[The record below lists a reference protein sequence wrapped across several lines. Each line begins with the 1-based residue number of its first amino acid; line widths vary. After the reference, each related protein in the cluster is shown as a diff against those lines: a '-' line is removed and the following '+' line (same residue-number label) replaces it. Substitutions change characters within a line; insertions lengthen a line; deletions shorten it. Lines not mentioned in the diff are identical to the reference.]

1 MDRKKQQTT
10 TAVLARSAV
19 DRQFR
24 QHLLTDP
31 RAALKA
37 AFALV
42 LPNDYNVRFIER
54 DAHLD
59 ALVVLPDFK
68 GEPETGE
75 LDDHALEAVNGG
87 SAAGWGNDSSWA
99 PDDSSWSPSS

>member
-1 MDRKKQQTT
+1 MDKKQQQMT
-10 TAVLARSAV
+10 TAVLTRAAV

-37 AFALV
+37 TFALD
-42 LPNDYNVRFIER
+42 LPNDYHLRFIER

-59 ALVVLPDFK
+59 ALVVLPDFR
-68 GEPETGE
+68 GETE
-75 LDDHALEAVNGG
+75 
-87 SAAGWGNDSSWA
+87 
-99 PDDSSWSPSS
+99 

>member
-1 MDRKKQQTT
+1 MDRKKHQTA

-24 QHLLTDP
+24 NHLLTDP

-42 LPNDYNVRFIER
+42 LPSDYNVRFIER

-59 ALVVLPDFK
+59 ALIVLPDFQ
-68 GEPETGE
+68 GEPEAGDI
-75 LDDHALEAVNGG
+75 DDDALEPVNGG
-87 SAAGWGNDSSWA
+87 RAAGPGNATSWA
-99 PDDSSWSPSS
+99 ADDGSWLPSS

>member
-1 MDRKKQQTT
+1 MDKKQQQMA

-42 LPNDYNVRFIER
+42 LPNGYNVCFIER

-59 ALVVLPDFK
+59 ALVVLPDFQ

-75 LDDHALEAVNGG
+75 LDDDAPEAVNGG
-87 SAAGWGNDSSWA
+87 SAAGPGNDSSWA
-99 PDDSSWSPSS
+99 ADDSSWSPSS